1 MVLSVPFLY
10 RVHGCP
16 DDYNRPTASWWRET
30 LSRKGVVELEVTP
43 LTWDG
48 MTTGI
53 AVIDGI
59 RPFSRLRRV
68 SVPLLGLVYA
78 HLRGDKTGE
87 RYEDS
92 FGESLS
98 HLALGY
104 VISAVAGQ

>member
-1 MVLSVPFLY
+1 
-10 RVHGCP
+10 
-16 DDYNRPTASWWRET
+16 
-30 LSRKGVVELEVTP
+30 
-43 LTWDG
+43 
-48 MTTGI
+48 
-53 AVIDGI
+53 
-59 RPFSRLRRV
+59 
-68 SVPLLGLVYA
+68 VYA